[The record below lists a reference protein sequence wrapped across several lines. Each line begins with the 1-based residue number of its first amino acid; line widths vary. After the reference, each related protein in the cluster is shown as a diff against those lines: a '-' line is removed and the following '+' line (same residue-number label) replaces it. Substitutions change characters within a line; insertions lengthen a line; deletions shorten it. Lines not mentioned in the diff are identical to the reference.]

1 MDEKAPT
8 GLDGEGGIEDG
19 GVGGRG
25 GESLINLFSP
35 TGQTW
40 GGWRG
45 GLAQLLINL
54 FSLLFFTLFPT
65 FKVSNSEF

>member
-40 GGWRG
+40 GDGEEDWPS
-45 GLAQLLINL
+45 
-54 FSLLFFTLFPT
+54 F
-65 FKVSNSEF
+65 